1 MTSTGERAVRTT
13 TRAREVIGR
22 AAELAELSSLAASAV
37 SGEVGIALVRGTA
50 GMGKTTLLEEFS
62 RALAVSGRVRLLRI
76 ACQEHSGCF
85 SAARALLGLDSSGAE
100 GEELSYRV
108 FQELYRHMADRAAA
122 SPLVLMIDDAHL
134 CDEAS
139 MHWLEFLLRRA
150 TDLPLLLVLAQRV
163 DTQGPGAPGLTW
175 LAAHSRCRVL
185 ELGPFAHSEI
195 TEFAER
201 ALLDTPD
208 ACFVD
213 GCAEITGG
221 NPLVLGRLL
230 DELSREGVLP
240 DATGAVRA
248 EQLGERV
255 LAASVLAQ
263 LASRP
268 EHVRAVA
275 EAVAI
280 LGDTADDV
288 PTRLTAALA
297 GVQPGVVVSA
307 LEELSRIG
315 VTVPGEAGY
324 AHAVIR
330 DAVLARL
337 EEARLRQLRT
347 RAGRLLSDAGRPAE
361 EVAEQLLGLSGEVE
375 RWMVD
380 IFRAAA
386 VRAEAR
392 GAYDV
397 AVRYLTEVLQ
407 SLGEKGNEAERARAR
422 VALAGP
428 LAKIDP
434 DAALDQL
441 RRALAATAPLRER
454 AGIAVRFGQTAVLA
468 RGALDGVKVLGAVAD
483 ELAADQGGEAAEE
496 LLALV
501 ESTLLVCGST
511 EQDSITLVRERA
523 RRIGMPEGRTAAER
537 QTLAMTAL
545 LAASEAREPA
555 GHAVSLARRA
565 LRGAGVTTEARTC
578 YSAAIALSFA
588 DEVAESLST
597 MDALVAACRDKGE
610 RWTLALSTATRAL
623 MLHTAGDVTAALAD
637 ATAATLVAGEQSEHL
652 VSCLPSTALA
662 AGLIER
668 GELDRAEALL
678 DTVQSDRF
686 EGFIWEWPH
695 YLQTRA
701 RLSRARGDLP
711 GALRHLENCG
721 AVLAEAGI
729 TNPVLTRWWVDAA
742 CIQAD
747 QKQPSKARELVEQ
760 AREVAERWGT
770 PRARGL
776 ALLSCGVLEKG
787 KRSLELL
794 EEAVAVLPDDI
805 ARLDV
810 AVAEYRLGAQLLRE
824 DDSRA
829 ARSHLRR
836 ALDMATRCGATALGA
851 AAGKLHADAG
861 GRLHRH
867 IASPVDTLTGSERR
881 VAMLAMAGG
890 SNKEIG
896 DALRITVRTVEVHL
910 TNAYRKLGVT
920 GRAELASVLDSVRSA
935 HDPGQ

>member
-1 MTSTGERAVRTT
+1 MTSTGERSVGTT
-13 TRAREVIGR
+13 TRARELIGR
-22 AAELAELSSLAASAV
+22 AAELAELSSLASSAV

-50 GMGKTTLLEEFS
+50 GMGKTTLLDEFS
-62 RALAVSGRVRLLRI
+62 RAVAVSGEVRLLRVS
-76 ACQEHSGCF
+76 CQEHAECF
-85 SAARALLGLDSSGAE
+85 STARALVGLECPGAE
-100 GEELSYRV
+100 PEVLSYRV
-108 FQELYRHMADRAAA
+108 FQDLYRRLAELAAA
-122 SPLVLMIDDAHL
+122 SPLALVIDDAHQ

-163 DTQGPGAPGLTW
+163 DTPGPGTSGLTW
-175 LAAHSRCRVL
+175 LAAHSRCSVL
-185 ELGPFAHSEI
+185 ELGPFGYGEI
-195 TEFAER
+195 AEFAER

-208 ACFVD
+208 TCFVD

-248 EQLGERV
+248 EQLGEQV
-255 LAASVLAQ
+255 LAASALAQ

-275 EAVAI
+275 EAVAV
-280 LGDTADDV
+280 LGETAEDV
-288 PTRLTAALA
+288 PTGLTAALA

-324 AHAVIR
+324 AHPVIR
-330 DAVLARL
+330 GAVLARL
-337 EEARLRQLRT
+337 DEARLRQLRT

-361 EVAEQLLGLSGEVE
+361 EVAEQLRGLSGDLE

-386 VRAEAR
+386 ARAETR

-397 AVRYLTEVLQ
+397 AVRYLTTVLQ
-407 SLGEKGNEAERARAR
+407 SLGDNESERARAR

-441 RRALAATAPLRER
+441 RRALAATTPLRER
-454 AGIAVRFGQTAVLA
+454 AEIAVRFGQTAVLA
-468 RGALDGVKVLGAVAD
+468 QGALDGVKVLGAVAD
-483 ELAADQGGEAAEE
+483 ELAENRRGEAIGE

-511 EQDSITLVRERA
+511 EQDSIALVRERA
-523 RRIGMPEGRTAAER
+523 RRIELPEGRTATER

-555 GHAVSLARRA
+555 SHAVSLARRA
-565 LRGAGVTTEARTC
+565 LRGAGVSTESRAC

-597 MDALVAACRDKGE
+597 MDALVVACRDKAE
-610 RWTLALSTATRAL
+610 RWTLALATATRAL
-623 MLHTAGDVTAALAD
+623 MLHTAGDVTGSLAD
-637 ATAATLVAGEQSEHL
+637 ATTATLVAGEQPSHD
-652 VSCLPSTALA
+652 VSCLPNTALA
-662 AGLIER
+662 AALVER

-678 DTVQSDRF
+678 DAVQTARF

-701 RLSRARGDLP
+701 RLARARGDLD
-711 GALRHLENCG
+711 GALRHLEHCG
-721 AVLAEAGI
+721 VVLADAGI

-742 CIQAD
+742 CLHAD
-747 QKQPSKARELVEQ
+747 KKQPAKARELVEQ
-760 AREVAERWGT
+760 ASEVARRWGT
-770 PRARGL
+770 PRAKGL
-776 ALLSCGVLEKG
+776 ALVARGVLEKG

-794 EEAVAVLPDDI
+794 EEAVEVLPDDI

-810 AVAEYRLGAQLLRE
+810 AFAEYRLGAQLLRE
-824 DDSRA
+824 DDSPA

-890 SNKEIG
+890 SNREIG

-910 TNAYRKLGVT
+910 TNVYRKLGVA
-920 GRAELASVLDSVRSA
+920 GRAELAPVLDSVRSA